1 MTDASTNLRLLRRK
15 IDPTADDVDW
25 RGNQTTPNELTAV
38 VGGTTTAG
46 AYSITVTGQVYTRT
60 GGTLTVDFTAT
71 MTRAAETDAQIAD
84 ALEDDFDAG
93 TINAGSPILL
103 STVGI
108 TADVSSATITMR
120 FPPNCSLTV
129 TATAPGSAT
138 ITLPLGS
145 TMPITASQPHYA
157 RAGEDSITGAIVYLV
172 QKDGVDGVGLLT
184 PGTATISGQLIELCE
199 LETMNS
205 DGSRSYEY
213 SVGGLAVL
221 TGLTMNTPI
230 ELPTR
235 GMKYWTFRL
244 LTDASL
250 TANTSSIEVWWRP
263 NAT

>member
-1 MTDASTNLRLLRRK
+1 MSDASSTFKLLRRK

-25 RGNQTTPNELTAV
+25 VANQTTPNELTAV

-46 AYSITVTGQVYTRT
+46 VYSITVTGFVYPRNRAA
-60 GGTLTVDFTAT
+60 LTIDFTAT
-71 MTRAAETDAQIAD
+71 ITRVAETDAQIAD

-93 TINAGSPILL
+93 TINAGSPVLL
-103 STVGI
+103 STAGI

-120 FPPNCSLTV
+120 FPPNCALTV
-129 TATAPGSAT
+129 TASAPGSAT

-145 TMPITASQPHYA
+145 TMPITASSPHYA
-157 RAGEDSITGAIVYLV
+157 RSGEDSITGSVVYIV
-172 QKDGVDGVGLLT
+172 QKDLVDGTTLLL
-184 PGTATISGQLIELCE
+184 PGTATISGQLIEICE
-199 LETMNS
+199 LETVNA

-213 SVGGLAVL
+213 SYGGLAVL

-235 GMKYWTFRL
+235 GMKYWTLRL
-244 LTDASL
+244 LTDANL
-250 TANTSSIEVWWRP
+250 TANTSAIEVWYRP

>member
-1 MTDASTNLRLLRRK
+1 MTDASSTFKLLRRK

-25 RGNQTTPNELTAV
+25 VANQTTPNELTAV

-46 AYSITVTGQVYTRT
+46 VYSITVTGFVYPRT
-60 GGTLTVDFTAT
+60 GNALTVNFTASF
-71 MTRAAETDAQIAD
+71 TRVAENDATIAD
-84 ALEDDFDAG
+84 ELENDFDAS
-93 TINAGSPILL
+93 TINPGSTVLL

-120 FPPNCSLTV
+120 FPPNSSLTV
-129 TATAPGSAT
+129 TTSAPGSAT
-138 ITLPLGS
+138 ITLPLGA
-145 TMPITASQPHYA
+145 TVPITASSPHYA
-157 RAGEDSITGAIVYLV
+157 RAGEDSITGSVVYLV

-184 PGTATISGQLIELCE
+184 PTTATISGQLVEICE
-199 LETMNS
+199 LETPNS

-213 SVGGLAVL
+213 AYGGLAVL
-221 TGLTMNTPI
+221 TGLTFNTPI

-244 LTDASL
+244 LTDSSL
-250 TANTSSIEVWWRP
+250 TANTSSIEVWYRS